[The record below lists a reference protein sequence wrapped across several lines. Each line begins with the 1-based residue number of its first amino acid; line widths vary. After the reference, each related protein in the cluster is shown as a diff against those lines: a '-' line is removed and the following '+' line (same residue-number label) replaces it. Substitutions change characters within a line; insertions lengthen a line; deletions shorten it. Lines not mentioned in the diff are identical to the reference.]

1 MQSHAPEIIRGN
13 LSAMH
18 MDDEFLEARNPDAN
32 SSQIRKLANSAGYGT
47 VSFVTETTLVEPD
60 GFMLAYPAPY
70 FQYSDFEIWTKADNN
85 ATRGSVLQPDPRD
98 KYQWSYFPSQAT
110 KSGGQS

>member
-1 MQSHAPEIIRGN
+1 MFKMQSHAPEIIRGN

-60 GFMLAYPAPY
+60 GFML
-70 FQYSDFEIWTKADNN
+70 
-85 ATRGSVLQPDPRD
+85 
-98 KYQWSYFPSQAT
+98 
-110 KSGGQS
+110 

>member
-1 MQSHAPEIIRGN
+1 
-13 LSAMH
+13 
-18 MDDEFLEARNPDAN
+18 MDDEFLEASNPDAN

-85 ATRGSVLQPDPRD
+85 GTRGVSYNQIRRTSINGAISPPRLRRVEVNPD
-98 KYQWSYFPSQAT
+98 AC
-110 KSGGQS
+110 